1 MKIYHTE
8 TQEDF
13 DALLGKLKNEGYSW

>member
-13 DALLGKLKNEGYSW
+13 DALLGKLKNEGY

>member
-8 TQEDF
+8 TQEDY
-13 DALLGKLKNEGYSW
+13 DALLENLKNEGWTW